1 MNLFQRAKIV
11 ISIETT
17 KYKAIFLSSFGGMIF
32 FTYLCTPKETNRII
46 DNEKDNDGLPRDAD
60 GMDDGNGN

>member
-17 KYKAIFLSSFGGMIF
+17 KYKVIFLLSFGGMIF
-32 FTYLCTPKETNRII
+32 FTYLCTPKKLIE
-46 DNEKDNDGLPRDAD
+46 
-60 GMDDGNGN
+60 

>member
-17 KYKAIFLSSFGGMIF
+17 KYKVIFLLSFGGMIF
-32 FTYLCTPKETNRII
+32 LRTLYPKETNRII

-60 GMDDGNGN
+60 GMDDGHGN